1 MVIGVHYNKWWKIE
15 RAYVRHLFGK
25 PPRARLSEVKRRL
38 PAVTGTMASLSG
50 HWVQLSVRVTLT
62 GTRTSATGY
71 RWIKLF
77 LWRKRFYVSTNRFT
91 TFIILTVWVK
101 TQAAPQREETEWR
114 VQSKRG
120 LMPAY
125 RGEAGQQV
133 NIKIMEYS
141 ERNVRQL
148 ASNEQEEYIPR
159 KINVGVINTPTLI
172 RSDY

>member
-1 MVIGVHYNKWWKIE
+1 M
-15 RAYVRHLFGK
+15 
-25 PPRARLSEVKRRL
+25 
-38 PAVTGTMASLSG
+38 
-50 HWVQLSVRVTLT
+50 
-62 GTRTSATGY
+62 
-71 RWIKLF
+71 
-77 LWRKRFYVSTNRFT
+77 
-91 TFIILTVWVK
+91 
-101 TQAAPQREETEWR
+101 QAAPQREETEWR

-159 KINVGVINTPTLI
+159 KINVGVINTPTSNFESTFFLTTLNGLKTWI
-172 RSDY
+172 RFTNHI

>member
-1 MVIGVHYNKWWKIE
+1 M
-15 RAYVRHLFGK
+15 
-25 PPRARLSEVKRRL
+25 
-38 PAVTGTMASLSG
+38 
-50 HWVQLSVRVTLT
+50 
-62 GTRTSATGY
+62 
-71 RWIKLF
+71 
-77 LWRKRFYVSTNRFT
+77 
-91 TFIILTVWVK
+91 
-101 TQAAPQREETEWR
+101 QAAPQREETEWR
-114 VQSKRG
+114 VKSKRG